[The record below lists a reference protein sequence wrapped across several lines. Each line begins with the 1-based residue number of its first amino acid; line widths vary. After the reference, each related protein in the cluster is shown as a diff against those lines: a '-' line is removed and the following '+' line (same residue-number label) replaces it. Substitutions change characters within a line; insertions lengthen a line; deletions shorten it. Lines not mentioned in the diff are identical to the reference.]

1 MDRKIKVLLADD
13 HEMIRMGLIAILETV
28 KSIRVVGEAE
38 NGVAA
43 VAETAR
49 LKPDV
54 VLMDIMMPKMDG
66 IAATRE
72 IKVRCPDTKVVLLT
86 SVASS
91 DDIARGIQ
99 AGASGAILKSADFS
113 SLVSTLTT
121 VAEGGTVIAPDVRKL
136 LDEDPPAAALSD
148 RQAEI
153 LHSIF
158 KGLSDPDIA
167 RELGISVYTVK
178 EHIALLFTKLGAAN
192 RTEAVAIALRKHLL
206 KI

>member
-1 MDRKIKVLLADD
+1 MDKIRVLLADD
-13 HEMIRMGLIAILETV
+13 HEMIRMGLVSILETV
-28 KSIRVVGEAE
+28 PNIKIVGEAE
-38 NGVAA
+38 NGA
-43 VAETAR
+43 VAVSETLR

-54 VLMDIMMPKMDG
+54 VLMDVLMPRKDG
-66 IAATRE
+66 IAATVE
-72 IKVRCPDTKVVLLT
+72 IKRKSPETKIILLT
-86 SVASS
+86 STGSS

-113 SLVSTLTT
+113 ALISTITT
-121 VAEGGTVIAPDVRKL
+121 VANGGTAISQEVQQL
-136 LDEDPPAAALSD
+136 LAMDPPVADLSE
-148 RQAEI
+148 RQSEI

-167 RELGISVYTVK
+167 KLLGISVYTVK
-178 EHIALLFTKLGAAN
+178 EHINLLFNKLGAAN

>member
-13 HEMIRMGLIAILETV
+13 HEMIRMGLVAILETV

-66 IAATRE
+66 IAATLE
-72 IKVRCPDTKVVLLT
+72 IKSKDPETKIILLT
-86 SVASS
+86 STGSS

-113 SLVSTLTT
+113 SLVSTITT
-121 VAEGGTVIAPDVRKL
+121 VANGGTAISQEVQKL
-136 LDEDPPAAALSD
+136 LNEDPPVADLSE
-148 RQAEI
+148 RQSEI

-167 RELGISVYTVK
+167 KQLGISVYTVK
-178 EHIALLFTKLGAAN
+178 EHVNLLFNKLGAAN